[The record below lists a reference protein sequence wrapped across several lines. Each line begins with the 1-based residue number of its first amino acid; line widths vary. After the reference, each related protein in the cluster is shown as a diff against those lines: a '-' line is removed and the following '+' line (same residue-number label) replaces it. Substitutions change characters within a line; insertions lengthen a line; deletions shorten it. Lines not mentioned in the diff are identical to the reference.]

1 MEDNDDDPGRFRAC
15 SEEELARS
23 PTGAEVFAALKG
35 AVDVGLDDPHSGKRF
50 PGYDSE
56 AKSLKADGYR
66 AHIFRQHIADYMRNL
81 SEEDEDAYK
90 KEFSKHIKLGTIPY
104 SIEGMYTKAHA
115 ASRTDPSA
123 KAEGDKKVTKKR
135 RTAAKIGRKTRKAY
149 VAAAKPPERNVIK
162 FLKKPATRFQRQAQV
177 QTRVQICKTDI
188 HRYCEKISNIFPF
201 IVVEQYCH
209 SEPEKKCELEMKT

>member
-1 MEDNDDDPGRFRAC
+1 M
-15 SEEELARS
+15 
-23 PTGAEVFAALKG
+23 FAALKG
-35 AVDVGLDDPHSGKRF
+35 AVDVGLDDPHSEKRF

-135 RTAAKIGRKTRKAY
+135 RTAAKIGLETRKAK
-149 VAAAKPPERNVIK
+149 VA
-162 FLKKPATRFQRQAQV
+162 
-177 QTRVQICKTDI
+177 
-188 HRYCEKISNIFPF
+188 S
-201 IVVEQYCH
+201 
-209 SEPEKKCELEMKT
+209 S